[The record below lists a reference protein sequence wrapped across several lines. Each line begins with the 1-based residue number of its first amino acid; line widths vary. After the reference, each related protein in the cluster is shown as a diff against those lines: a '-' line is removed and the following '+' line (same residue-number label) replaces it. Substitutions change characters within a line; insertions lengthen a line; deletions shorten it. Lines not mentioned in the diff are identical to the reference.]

1 MPASDAVRLSELV
14 IGGSRANWAR
24 VGITFSESGIYLI
37 GDIALR
43 IDERLPPGLHAWV
56 LSNSDPIISA
66 IDGIPTSV
74 VEQALMSETRTPQE
88 FALET
93 LSIDHVVVNTPD
105 LERTSRALHDATGS
119 ELKRIRDAGNGMRQ
133 GFHRLGSVIVE
144 IVSAPSMPA
153 GDAALWGFVLN
164 VADVNAVAAYL
175 GPDVLSPPKPA
186 VQKNRLIATFRGSV
200 GLGVPLALMSD
211 VLVDDV

>member
-1 MPASDAVRLSELV
+1 MPTSDVARLSELV
-14 IGGSRANWAR
+14 IGGSRVNWAQI
-24 VGITFSESGIYLI
+24 GITFSGLGIYLI
-37 GDIALR
+37 GDVALR
-43 IDERLPPGLHAWV
+43 IDESLPPGLHAWA
-56 LSNSDPIISA
+56 LSNSDLNVSS
-66 IDGIPTSV
+66 IDGIPTLA
-74 VEQALMSETRTPQE
+74 VEQALISETRRSQK
-88 FALET
+88 FALEA

-133 GFHRLGSVIVE
+133 GFHRLGDIIVE
-144 IVSAPSMPA
+144 IVNAPSVPA
-153 GDAALWGFVLN
+153 GDAALWGFVIN
-164 VADVNAVAAYL
+164 VADVNAVAGYL

-211 VLVDDV
+211 ALVNDV